1 MAKLA
6 DAPDLGSGGVTPVE
20 VRVLSPAFPPQSI
33 RIVWKETMADW
44 NPTSWQTKDTSQQP
58 TYADSESLDSSV
70 AALSQLPPLVSSW
83 EIETLKKQLADAA
96 NGKRFLLQ
104 AGDCAERFAD
114 CTPERITGQ
123 LKVLLQM
130 SLVLVHS
137 TKRRVIRVGR
147 LAGQYAKP
155 RSSNDETI
163 DGVTLPSYRGDLVN
177 DIEFSEIA
185 RKPNPNRLLRGFE
198 RSAMTINFVRALI
211 DGGFADLH
219 HPEYWDL
226 GFVEHSPRASEYQN
240 IVASIAESLR
250 FMETLAGES
259 IGAINR
265 VEFFTSHEG
274 LHLHYEQAQTRQVP
288 RRDGWYNLSCHF
300 PWIGARTTD
309 LDGGHIEYFRG
320 ITNPIGVKIGT
331 HEVNVEKLLDALH
344 PTNEP
349 GRLTLIHRYGADK
362 VGDALPKLIEAVQST
377 GKQVLFVCDP
387 MHGNTSKTDSGIK
400 TRSFDAILS
409 ELEQSIDI
417 HQNNNSNLGGVHVEV
432 CGQNVTECTGGA
444 RGLDEAGLGDAYE
457 TLVDPRLNYEQS
469 IELAMLVGQKLG

>member
-1 MAKLA
+1 
-6 DAPDLGSGGVTPVE
+6 
-20 VRVLSPAFPPQSI
+20 
-33 RIVWKETMADW
+33 MADW
-44 NPTSWQTKDTSQQP
+44 NPTTWQTKITSQQP
-58 TYADSESLDSSV
+58 VYGNSVALDSSV
-70 AALSQLPPLVSSW
+70 EALSKLPPLVSSW

-96 NGKRFLLQ
+96 KGKRFLLQ

-137 TKRRVIRVGR
+137 TKRKVIRVGR

-155 RSSNDETI
+155 RSSDDETI

-185 RKPNPNRLLRGFE
+185 RTPNPNRLLRGFE
-198 RSAMTINFVRALI
+198 RSAMTINFIRALI

-226 GFVEHSPRASEYQN
+226 SFVEHSPRASEYQN

-288 RRDGWYNLSCHF
+288 RRDGWYDLSSHF

-309 LDGGHIEYFRG
+309 LDGGHIEFFRG

-331 HEVNVEKLLDALH
+331 HHIEIEKLLDVLH

-349 GRLTLIHRYGADK
+349 GRLTLIHRYGSSK
-362 VGDALPKLIEAVQST
+362 VSDELPKLIEAVQNT

-387 MHGNTSKTDSGIK
+387 MHGNTSKTESGIK

-409 ELEQSIDI
+409 ELEQSIEI
-417 HQNNNSNLGGVHVEV
+417 HQNNNSILGGVHVEV

-444 RGLDEAGLGDAYE
+444 RGLDEAGLSDAYE

-469 IELAMLVGQKLG
+469 IELAMLVGQKLVSESD

>member
-1 MAKLA
+1 
-6 DAPDLGSGGVTPVE
+6 
-20 VRVLSPAFPPQSI
+20 
-33 RIVWKETMADW
+33 
-44 NPTSWQTKDTSQQP
+44 
-58 TYADSESLDSSV
+58 
-70 AALSQLPPLVSSW
+70 
-83 EIETLKKQLADAA
+83 
-96 NGKRFLLQ
+96 
-104 AGDCAERFAD
+104 
-114 CTPERITGQ
+114 
-123 LKVLLQM
+123 
-130 SLVLVHS
+130 
-137 TKRRVIRVGR
+137 
-147 LAGQYAKP
+147 
-155 RSSNDETI
+155 
-163 DGVTLPSYRGDLVN
+163 
-177 DIEFSEIA
+177 
-185 RKPNPNRLLRGFE
+185 
-198 RSAMTINFVRALI
+198 MTINFVRALI

-226 GFVEHSPRASEYQN
+226 GFVKHSPRASEYQN

-259 IGAINR
+259 VGAINR

-309 LDGGHIEYFRG
+309 LDGGHVEFFRG

-331 HEVNVEKLLDALH
+331 HEVDIEKLLDALH

-417 HQNNNSNLGGVHVEV
+417 HQNNNSTLGGVHVEV

-444 RGLDEAGLGDAYE
+444 RGLDEADLGDSYE

>member
-1 MAKLA
+1 
-6 DAPDLGSGGVTPVE
+6 
-20 VRVLSPAFPPQSI
+20 
-33 RIVWKETMADW
+33 
-44 NPTSWQTKDTSQQP
+44 
-58 TYADSESLDSSV
+58 
-70 AALSQLPPLVSSW
+70 
-83 EIETLKKQLADAA
+83 
-96 NGKRFLLQ
+96 
-104 AGDCAERFAD
+104 
-114 CTPERITGQ
+114 
-123 LKVLLQM
+123 VLLQM

-137 TKRRVIRVGR
+137 TKRRVIRIGR

-155 RSSNDETI
+155 RSSDTETI

-185 RKPNPNRLLRGFE
+185 RTPNPNRLLRGFE

-226 GFVEHSPRASEYQN
+226 GFVEHSPKASEYQN

-250 FMETLAGES
+250 FMETLAGEAV
-259 IGAINR
+259 GAINR

-288 RRDGWYNLSCHF
+288 RRTGWYDLSCHF

-309 LDGGHIEYFRG
+309 LEGGHVEFFRG
-320 ITNPIGVKIGT
+320 IENPIGVKIGT
-331 HEVNVEKLLDALH
+331 HTVDIEKLFDALL
-344 PTNEP
+344 PTNEA
-349 GRLTLIHRYGADK
+349 GRLTLIHRYGVEK
-362 VGDALPKLIEAVQST
+362 VTDELPKLIEQVQAT
-377 GKQVLFVCDP
+377 GKKVLFICDP
-387 MHGNTSKTDSGIK
+387 MHGNTRKTESGIK
-400 TRSFDAILS
+400 TRSFDEILS

-417 HQNNNSNLGGVHVEV
+417 HKNLNSALGGVHVEV

-469 IELAMLVGQKLG
+469 IELAMLVGQKLC

>member
-1 MAKLA
+1 VAKLA

-20 VRVLSPAFPPQSI
+20 VRVLSPALLN
-33 RIVWKETMADW
+33 MAHW
-44 NPTSWQTKDTSQQP
+44 NPTTWQAKNTAQQP
-58 TYADSESLDSSV
+58 NYADSASLDSTV
-70 AALSQLPPLVSSW
+70 QALAQLPPLVSSS
-83 EIETLKKQLADAA
+83 EIENLKSQLADAA

-155 RSSNDETI
+155 RSSDMETI
-163 DGVTLPSYRGDLVN
+163 DGVAWPSYRGDLVN

-185 RKPNPNRLLRGFE
+185 RTPNPNRLLRGFE

-226 GFVEHSPRASEYQN
+226 SFVEHSPKASEYQA

-250 FMETLAGES
+250 FMETLAGEAV
-259 IGAINR
+259 GEINR

-300 PWIGARTTD
+300 PWIGARTTA
-309 LDGGHIEYFRG
+309 LDGGHIEFFKG
-320 ITNPIGVKIGT
+320 IANPIGVKIST
-331 HEVNVEKLLDALH
+331 QDVAIEELLDALH
-344 PTNEP
+344 PNNEP

-362 VGDALPKLIEAVQST
+362 IADELPKLIDAVKST
-377 GKQVLFVCDP
+377 GKQVLFISDP
-387 MHGNTSKTDSGIK
+387 MHGNTKKTKNGYK
-400 TRSFDAILS
+400 TRNFDSILS

-417 HQNNNSNLGGVHVEV
+417 HKAMDSNLGGVHVEV

-444 RGLDEAGLGDAYE
+444 RGLDESGLGDAYE

-469 IELAMLVGQKLG
+469 IELAMLIGQKLD